1 MAFLLHGSV
10 YELAANKMDLI
21 RRLHEAIKNN
31 DERGIQAA
39 VAAGA
44 DMDQVWGMQGN
55 RLFLDWIQLQSAFWS
70 NVVRVPLTYV

>member
-1 MAFLLHGSV
+1 
-10 YELAANKMDLI
+10 MDLI

-44 DMDQVWGMQGN
+44 DIDQVWGMQGKPS
-55 RLFLDWIQLQSAFWS
+55 FSGLDF
-70 NVVRVPLTYV
+70 